1 MRYSFRHHL
10 LCPLLLCESHI
21 KRKTG
26 GHRDPPLH
34 VLTTFLV
41 GTPGRSLASGCGS
54 SCETTTTVTVRA
66 GGGPHCLCRGGSLC
80 PPSADS
86 TPRLTEQVLLGVAC
100 PHIALTSRPAISPTQ
115 SPSPPPPSTSGRL
128 PGCRRGWREAEAPAD
143 AFSGFAP
150 DASDAV
156 SLRRASADERVGL
169 TANSSSLPAG
179 GLP

>member
-10 LCPLLLCESHI
+10 LCPLLWESQI

-34 VLTTFLV
+34 ELISVSV
-41 GTPGRSLASGCGS
+41 GSTGRSPASGCGN
-54 SCETTTTVTVRA
+54 SCETTPSVSVRA

-86 TPRLTEQVLLGVAC
+86 IPRLPEQALLGVAC
-100 PHIALTSRPAISPTQ
+100 RHIALTSRPAISPTQ
-115 SPSPPPPSTSGRL
+115 SPPPPTPSTSGRL

-150 DASDAV
+150 VASDAV
-156 SLRRASADERVGL
+156 SLRRASTDERVGL